1 MHHICAPTLGSE
13 TAYEIL
19 ASQKC
24 TQVYREQ
31 NVIRHLNIPDVY
43 RDLYL
48 EQSKL
53 FSNGRKNRN
62 LFSNIK
68 EYKNRSWVHRKMY
81 SQRCQPNNQV
91 KVDVPGLP
99 LK

>member
-53 FSNGRKNRN
+53 FPNGRTN
-62 LFSNIK
+62 LN
-68 EYKNRSWVHRKMY
+68 EYKR
-81 SQRCQPNNQV
+81 V
-91 KVDVPGLP
+91 KKSLLGTLAYI
-99 LK
+99 

>member
-1 MHHICAPTLGSE
+1 MHHICAPTLGSQ

-31 NVIRHLNIPDVY
+31 NVLRHLNIPDVY

-48 EQSKL
+48 EQSK
-53 FSNGRKNRN
+53 
-62 LFSNIK
+62 
-68 EYKNRSWVHRKMY
+68 YT
-81 SQRCQPNNQV
+81 
-91 KVDVPGLP
+91 
-99 LK
+99 